1 MYMGKTFIRIDDRLI
16 HGQIAVAWAQTLSI
30 GEIVAFDDQT
40 ANNVMLQKI
49 MLAGISK
56 DYHPK
61 ILSFEQAEESLSH
74 HINVNRLVIVRSP
87 KHLPKIMSYIKEL
100 DTLYLGNIQK
110 TADAKYNLSSGAG
123 GVLFFSPEDIDIIEG
138 YYQEGVNVLLQ
149 MVPSAGART
158 WTHAKKKFKKN

>member
-1 MYMGKTFIRIDDRLI
+1 MGKTFIRVDDRLI

-30 GEIVAFDDQT
+30 QEIVAFDDAT
-40 ANNVMLQKI
+40 ANNIMLQKI

-61 ILSFEQAEESLSH
+61 ILGFAQAEEALTKEISG
-74 HINVNRLVIVRSP
+74 NRLVIVRNP
-87 KHLPKIMSYIKEL
+87 KHLPQVMPHINNL

-110 TADAKYNLSSGAG
+110 TADSKYNLSSGAG
-123 GVLFFSPEDIDIIEG
+123 GVLFFSPEDINLLNQYDDQGINI
-138 YYQEGVNVLLQ
+138 LLQ

-158 WTHAKKKFKKN
+158 WQQAKKKFK